1 MKQANAEE
9 KAAVLA
15 DYLKEFGAELISSR
29 TNPKTVRYAK
39 LSDKKYRDEFGLFLA
54 EGSKLTAEA
63 LQHAEVECVL
73 IAQSKVEALA
83 ESDTQRKPGMIARE
97 LAAIAC
103 EKQVP
108 VHVFADSAFEKIS
121 TEQAPQGF
129 IAVVKKPEKIHMKT
143 DFEAWQQG
151 KRLLMLDE
159 IRDPGNLGTIL
170 RSAEAM
176 GIEGVILAS
185 CADLYS
191 EKTVRA
197 AMGTLFRIPVYI
209 TQNGADCV
217 RSMKIC
223 GRRVISAGLGE
234 HTLTLGQYATEKTDC
249 VVIGNEGH
257 GVSAEVLAESTAC
270 VRIPMAGQTESLNA
284 AAAAVCILWE
294 YFRN

>member
-15 DYLKEFGAELISSR
+15 DYLKEFRAEIISSR
-29 TNPKTVRYAK
+29 SNAKTVRYAK
-39 LSDKKYRDEFGLFLA
+39 LADKKYRDEYGLFLA
-54 EGSKLTAEA
+54 EGSKLAFEA
-63 LQHAEVECVL
+63 LQHTEVECVI
-73 IAQSKVEALA
+73 IAQSCA
-83 ESDTQRKPGMIARE
+83 EQGRMRKPGVIAHD
-97 LAAIAC
+97 LAAIAY

-108 VHVFADSAFEKIS
+108 LYVFSDFAFEKIS

-129 IAVVKKPEKIHMKT
+129 IAVVKKPDRIHKT
-143 DFEAWQQG
+143 SGFDEWQQG

-176 GIEGVILAS
+176 GIEGVILSS

-197 AMGTLFRIPVYI
+197 AMGTLFRMPVYI
-209 TQNGADCV
+209 TQSGADCV
-217 RSMKIC
+217 RNLKNC

-234 HTLTLGQYATEKTDC
+234 HTLTLGQYETDKTDC

-257 GVSAEVLAESTAC
+257 GVAEEILKESTAC
-270 VRIPMAGQTESLNA
+270 VRIPMAGETESLNA
-284 AAAAVCILWE
+284 SAAAACILWE
-294 YFRN
+294 YFRNRII

>member
-1 MKQANAEE
+1 MKQVNAQD
-9 KAAVLA
+9 KAAALNA
-15 DYLKEFGAELISSR
+15 FLREFGAELISSR
-29 TNPKTVRYAK
+29 TNPKTVQYAK
-39 LSDKKYRDEFGLFLA
+39 LSDKKYRDEYGLFLA
-54 EGSKLTAEA
+54 EGSKLTFEA
-63 LQHAEVECVL
+63 LQHTDVECVV
-73 IAQSKVEALA
+73 IAQSCA
-83 ESDTQRKPGMIARE
+83 EQGRTRKPGVIACE
-97 LAAIAC
+97 LAGAAL

-108 VHVFADSAFEKIS
+108 VYVFADSAFEKIS

-129 IAVVKKPEKIHMKT
+129 IAVVKKPEEIHRKT
-143 DFEAWQQG
+143 DFDTWQQG

-176 GIEGVILAS
+176 GIDGVILAS

-197 AMGTLFRIPVYI
+197 AMGTVFRMPVFI

-217 RSMKIC
+217 RSMKKL

-234 HTLTLGQYATEKTDC
+234 HTLTLGRYEVMKNDC
-249 VVIGNEGH
+249 PVIGNEGH